1 VAGMSL
7 AVCFGLLMAGLL
19 VPVVYS
25 FWLSKKL
32 ERERTSF

>member
-1 VAGMSL
+1 
-7 AVCFGLLMAGLL
+7 MAGLL

-32 ERERTSF
+32 ERESTSS